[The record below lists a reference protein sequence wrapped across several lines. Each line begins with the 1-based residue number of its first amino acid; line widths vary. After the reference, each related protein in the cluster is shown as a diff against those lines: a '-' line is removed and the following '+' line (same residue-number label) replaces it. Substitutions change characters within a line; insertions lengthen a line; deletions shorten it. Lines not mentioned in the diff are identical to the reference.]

1 MGRSQPGA
9 SPRHTGAAD
18 RGLVEINGGGL
29 DGRTFDVIANR
40 SRMTTA
46 CEGEQMMNTS
56 SVTEAP
62 EATANQIRA
71 IIGPFEDDV
80 VMKIMRFKPTVDD
93 VSRAYS
99 WLRSD
104 EYLQR
109 HLTHNLP
116 ARAADVFGVLAD
128 EYPELGDPVL

>member
-1 MGRSQPGA
+1 
-9 SPRHTGAAD
+9 
-18 RGLVEINGGGL
+18 
-29 DGRTFDVIANR
+29 
-40 SRMTTA
+40 
-46 CEGEQMMNTS
+46 MNAT

-62 EATANQIRA
+62 EAATANEIRK

-80 VMKIMRFKPTVDD
+80 VVKIMRIKPTVDD

-109 HLTHNLP
+109 RLAHNLP
-116 ARAADVFGVLAD
+116 ARSARVFDVLAA

>member
-1 MGRSQPGA
+1 MKA
-9 SPRHTGAAD
+9 SP
-18 RGLVEINGGGL
+18 
-29 DGRTFDVIANR
+29 
-40 SRMTTA
+40 
-46 CEGEQMMNTS
+46 
-56 SVTEAP
+56 VTEAP
-62 EATANQIRA
+62 AATANEIRT

-80 VMKIMRFKPTVDD
+80 VMKIMRLKPTVDD

-109 HLTHNLP
+109 HLAHNLP
-116 ARAADVFGVLAD
+116 ARAADVFGILAN

>member
-1 MGRSQPGA
+1 MNA
-9 SPRHTGAAD
+9 SSAKVVP
-18 RGLVEINGGGL
+18 
-29 DGRTFDVIANR
+29 
-40 SRMTTA
+40 
-46 CEGEQMMNTS
+46 
-56 SVTEAP
+56 EA
-62 EATANQIRA
+62 ATANEIRK

-80 VMKIMRFKPTVDD
+80 VTKIMQIKPTVDD
-93 VSRAYS
+93 VGRAYA

-116 ARAADVFGVLAD
+116 ARAAHVFDILVA